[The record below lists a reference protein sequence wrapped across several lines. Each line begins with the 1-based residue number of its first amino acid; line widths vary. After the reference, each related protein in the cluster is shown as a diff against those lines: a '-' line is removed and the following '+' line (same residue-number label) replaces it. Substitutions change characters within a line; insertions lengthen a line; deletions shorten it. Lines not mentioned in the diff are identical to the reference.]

1 MSRKA
6 SSSKRGPFIGS
17 LVVHVALLALFW
29 SSTVFR
35 PEPILFESFAIQL
48 YSPPPA
54 VEAEAYSAPQEEL
67 VVERPPEQPPPEPA
81 PPEPKPEVRPEEP
94 PPRREPEPRA
104 ETPRPQ
110 PTTPPDPQP
119 ERQPARGPDAVPS
132 SAGGE
137 NINVRME
144 GLRRDYPEYYNNI
157 VRQITR
163 CFRPPREGRWETTVQ
178 FVIGK
183 DGALVGDPTLAKR
196 SGNVGFDILAMGA
209 VECAGGRFGEFPT
222 DLALDRLAIQ
232 FTFTPAGAGGP

>member
-1 MSRKA
+1 MVHGA
-6 SSSKRGPFIGS
+6 
-17 LVVHVALLALFW
+17 LVLLFW

-35 PEPILFESFAIQL
+35 PEPILFESFAIEL

-54 VEAEAYSAPQEEL
+54 VEAEEYSAPQEEL
-67 VVERPPEQPPPEPA
+67 VVEKPPEMQPEPT
-81 PPEPKPEVRPEEP
+81 PPDPKPEVRTEEP
-94 PPRREPEPRA
+94 PPPPKPDPQPTA
-104 ETPRPQ
+104 PRPQ
-110 PTTPPDPQP
+110 PTTPPETEP

-132 SAGGE
+132 STGGE

-157 VRQITR
+157 VTQITR
-163 CFRPPREGRWETTVQ
+163 CFRPPKEGRWQTTIQ

-183 DGALVGDPTLAKR
+183 DGTVVGESQVAKR
-196 SGNVGFDILAMGA
+196 SGNQSFDLIAQGA
-209 VECAGGRFGEFPT
+209 IECASGRFGEFPE